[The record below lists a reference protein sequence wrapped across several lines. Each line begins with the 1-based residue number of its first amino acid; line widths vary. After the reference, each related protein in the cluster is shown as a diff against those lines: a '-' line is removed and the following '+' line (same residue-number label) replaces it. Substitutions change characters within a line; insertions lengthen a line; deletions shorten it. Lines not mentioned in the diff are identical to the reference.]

1 MTTRPR
7 SKVTPNDAAG
17 ICRVACNRIQTNIA
31 LAMCRQTLALGL
43 LWAAVLFAPCV
54 AMGAPP
60 DDVPRFNRDIRPIL
74 SDKCFFCHGPD
85 SAKRKAGLRLD
96 VRDAALK
103 DEAIVPGKPE
113 ASELWKRINAT
124 DVDDVMPP
132 PDVHK
137 ALKPEEITLLRRWIE
152 AGAEYEPHWAYVPL
166 TRPRVP
172 AKAKSAIDAFIQD
185 RLAKAK
191 LAPSPAADR
200 RTLLRRLSL
209 DLTGLP
215 PTPEQLRAFEADK
228 TPNAVER
235 QIDRLLRS
243 PHYGE
248 RMAVPWLDVVR
259 FADTVGYHGDQ
270 NQNVF
275 PYRDYVVNA
284 FNTNKRF
291 DQFTLEQVA
300 GDLLPRPT
308 EKQRVASA
316 FNRLNMVTREGGAQ
330 PGEYLAKYMADR
342 VRAIG
347 TAWLGSTIGCAQ
359 CHDHKYDPINAQDFY
374 SMGAFFSD
382 IREWGVYADYPYTP
396 NPDLKGVGNED
407 PFAPEIMV
415 RNAFLVERA
424 KVLQQR
430 LADTQKQLVRQ
441 TMEAK
446 RSAFNAWL
454 ANTRTFIKQHPDGWL
469 PLSPTVAAEGKLEA
483 RVENQIVVL
492 HNTKKLDA
500 WDVPGVS
507 ATITN
512 LQGPLA
518 SLRLDLIPHS
528 EHNGSHL
535 RSDRTQARVYFSAK
549 IVRGDSEI
557 KLAFDAAQANVAA
570 PVFRNGHQLPD
581 NKEEWRTP
589 PGYARDRVS
598 AVWQL
603 AQPQELQPTD
613 KLVIRVGSESV
624 GAFTLSMSPLAS
636 TGARHA
642 PPPFGNDDGLP
653 DPNRLPS
660 ATARFVANTTNT
672 QALQEVFAFS
682 GAAAAAAPELLTQ
695 LHQQRRQWLS
705 VKDGKAPL
713 VVTVPQKPRV
723 TRILPR
729 GNWQDES
736 GPIVTPAVLHFL
748 PGLPPT
754 ATAHGRRPTRL
765 DLARWLTSREN
776 PLTARAFMNRLWKQ
790 FFGTGLSAVLDDL
803 GGQGEP
809 PSHPELLDW
818 LAVEFIES
826 GWDVKH
832 MVKLLVMS
840 NTYQQDST
848 ARPELMAVDPLNR
861 LLARQS
867 QRRLDA
873 EFVRDNALFIAG
885 LLNEQ
890 RGGPSVFPY
899 QPEGYYDNI
908 EFPQR
913 KYITETDEQQ
923 FRRGLYM
930 HWQRTFLHPM
940 LANFDAPS
948 REECTA
954 DRPLSNTP
962 QQALT
967 LLNDPTFVQAAQ
979 SLAVRLLRAHV
990 SDDSQRIK
998 LGFELATGHPP
1009 SGDQAQA
1016 LLAHLRAQQAHYEAH
1031 AQDAA
1036 KAAGPVLPLGATTA
1050 TTAAWS
1056 SVCRVLLNVYETVT
1070 RI

>member
-1 MTTRPR
+1 MRE
-7 SKVTPNDAAG
+7 
-17 ICRVACNRIQTNIA
+17 
-31 LAMCRQTLALGL
+31 
-43 LWAAVLFAPCV
+43 AAV
-54 AMGAPP
+54 
-60 DDVPRFNRDIRPIL
+60 
-74 SDKCFFCHGPD
+74 
-85 SAKRKAGLRLD
+85 
-96 VRDAALK
+96 K

-113 ASELWKRINAT
+113 ASELWKRITAT

-132 PDVHK
+132 PGAHK
-137 ALKPEEITLLRRWIE
+137 ALKPEEIAVLRRWIE
-152 AGAEYEPHWAYVPL
+152 AGAQYEPHWSYVPL
-166 TRPRVP
+166 ARPPVP
-172 AKAKSAIDAFIQD
+172 TKGKSPVDAFIQA
-185 RLAKAK
+185 RLVKAT
-191 LAPSPAADR
+191 LTSSPPTDH
-200 RTLLRRLSL
+200 RTLLRRLTL

-228 TPNAVER
+228 RPNALER
-235 QIDRLLRS
+235 QIDRLLQS

-270 NQNVF
+270 NQHVF
-275 PYRDYVVNA
+275 PYRDYVINA
-284 FNTNKRF
+284 FNANKRF

-300 GDLLPRPT
+300 GDLLPKPT
-308 EKQRVASA
+308 EEQLVASA

-342 VRAIG
+342 VRAVG

-407 PFAPEIMV
+407 PFPPEIMV
-415 RNAFLVERA
+415 HSAFLAKRA
-424 KVLQQR
+424 KIFEQR
-430 LADTQKQLVRQ
+430 LATTQRKLVVE
-441 TMEAK
+441 TMHTSGENFS
-446 RSAFNAWL
+446 RWL
-454 ANTRTFIKQHPDGWL
+454 AETRVFLRQNPDGWL
-469 PLSPTVAAEGKLEA
+469 PLLPTVTADEKISATVQAPGT
-483 RVENQIVVL
+483 VVVVQE
-492 HNTKKLDA
+492 TKKPEF
-500 WDVPGVS
+500 WEKPTVE
-507 ATITN
+507 ATFTN
-512 LQGPLA
+512 LRGPLA
-518 SLRLDLIPHS
+518 SLRLDLIPHPQ
-528 EHNGSHL
+528 HNGRHL
-535 RSDRTQARVYFSAK
+535 RADKTAARVSLSAK
-549 IVRGDSEI
+549 ILRGGSKIDL
-557 KLAFDAAQANVAA
+557 KFDAAQANAA
-570 PVFRNGHQLPD
+570 VPVWRNGHQLP
-581 NKEEWRTP
+581 EPLQEWVTP
-589 PGYARDRVS
+589 PGFGRDKLS

-603 AQPQELQPTD
+603 RTPQTLQPGD
-613 KLVIRVGSESV
+613 KLVVRLASESV
-624 GAFTLSMSPLAS
+624 GAFALSMSPLAS
-636 TGARHA
+636 LGARDA
-642 PPPFGNDDGLP
+642 PPPFGSAAGLP
-653 DPNRLPS
+653 DPNREPNVL
-660 ATARFVANTTNT
+660 ARFVASSANVS
-672 QALQEVFAFS
+672 ALQEVFALS
-682 GAAAAAAPELLTQ
+682 GAAATAAPLALAQVHE
-695 LHQQRRQWLS
+695 QRREWL
-705 VKDGKAPL
+705 VIKDGKAPL
-713 VVTVPQKPRV
+713 VVTVPQKPRT

-736 GPIVTPAVLHFL
+736 GPVVVPAVMHFL
-748 PGLPPT
+748 PQLP
-754 ATAHGRRPTRL
+754 AAASANGRRPTRL

-776 PLTARAFMNRLWKQ
+776 PLTARTFVNRLWKQ

-809 PSHPELLDW
+809 PTHPELLDW
-818 LAVEFIES
+818 LAVEFIDS
-826 GWDVKH
+826 GWNVKH

-840 NTYQQDST
+840 DTYQQDSS
-848 ARPELMAVDPLNR
+848 ARQELMAVDPLNR

-873 EFVRDNALFIAG
+873 EFVRDNALFISG
-885 LLNEQ
+885 LLNAE

-954 DRPLSNTP
+954 ERPQSNTP

-979 SLAVRLLRAHV
+979 ALALRLLRGKAR
-990 SDDSQRIK
+990 DDNQRIAI
-998 LGFELATGHPP
+998 GFELATGSAP
-1009 SGDQAQA
+1009 SPQQAAA
-1016 LLAHLRAQQAHYEAH
+1016 LLSHLHAQQTHYEQH
-1031 AQDAA
+1031 PQEAA
-1036 KAAGPVLPLGATTA
+1036 KVAGSGSLAGTTG
-1050 TTAAWS
+1050 TQVAAWT